1 MSANKFLGA
10 AAGVLTA
17 LLLLLSAL
25 GAVKAEGGA
34 GPEARNMDDI
44 RIAVFGYL
52 TLTFGR
58 AGDVVLDAA
67 IDEAPD
73 PDCVQDADIEAQ
85 AERPKRAIVTTTIQC
100 PRRPGGSGADL
111 LS

>member
-34 GPEARNMDDI
+34 GPEAKNMDDI

-73 PDCVQDADIEAQ
+73 AAHAHP
-85 AERPKRAIVTTTIQC
+85 ERPKRPRRTIMTTTIQC
-100 PRRPGGSGADL
+100 PQRPGSSRAEL